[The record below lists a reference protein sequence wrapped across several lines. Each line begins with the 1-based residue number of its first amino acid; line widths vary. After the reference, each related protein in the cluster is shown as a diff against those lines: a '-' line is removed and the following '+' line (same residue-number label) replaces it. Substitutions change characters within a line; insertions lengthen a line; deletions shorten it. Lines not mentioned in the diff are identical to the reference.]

1 MFPET
6 RWGSSVKTFSTSS
19 AWYSTPKS
27 SADCSPALVLS
38 MNWSWVAVSFR
49 KKIPIVDE
57 PAATLGN

>member
-1 MFPET
+1 M
-6 RWGSSVKTFSTSS
+6 KTFSTSS

-57 PAATLGN
+57 PAATLGNF